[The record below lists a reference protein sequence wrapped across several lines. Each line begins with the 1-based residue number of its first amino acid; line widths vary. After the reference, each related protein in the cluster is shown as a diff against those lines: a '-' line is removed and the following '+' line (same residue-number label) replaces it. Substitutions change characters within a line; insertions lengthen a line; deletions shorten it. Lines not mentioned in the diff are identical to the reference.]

1 MNEIMFKKKEK
12 QLMKFIQDF
21 KINITEDDMF
31 NLLKIKRR
39 WPATHP
45 TEKDQATVEIISM
58 YGQKHNYIN
67 DTSGYLDFNTMKSF
81 YDKGYTI
88 LINDV
93 LDLTEEL
100 RELEKELIA
109 RTGIGNIKGNFYFG
123 NGKPGIHPSFNLHS
137 HGYNVIQKQI
147 YGTNYWIVNDQRYEI
162 HEQEIIMIP
171 AQAWHEV
178 YKSDGK
184 RLSLTINLG
193 YGN

>member
-1 MNEIMFKKKEK
+1 
-12 QLMKFIQDF
+12 MKFIQDF

-39 WPATHP
+39 WPHYHP
-45 TEKDQATVEIISM
+45 TQNDKQPTVEVISM
-58 YGQKHNYIN
+58 YGQKHNYLN
-67 DTSGYLDFNTMKSF
+67 DDTGYLDFDKMKSF
-81 YDKGYTI
+81 YDKGFTI
-88 LINDV
+88 LMADV

-109 RTGIGNIKGNFYFG
+109 KTGIGNIRGNFYFG
-123 NGKPGIHPSFNLHS
+123 NGKPGIHPSFDKHT

-147 YGTNYWIVNDQRYEI
+147 YGTNYWTVNDQQYEI
-162 HEQEIIMIP
+162 HEQEIIFIP

-193 YGN
+193 YGD

>member
-31 NLLKIKRR
+31 NPLKIKRR
-39 WPATHP
+39 WPARTH
-45 TEKDQATVEIISM
+45 TYDQATIEVISM
-58 YGQKHNYIN
+58 YGQKHNFIN
-67 DTSGYLDFNTMKSF
+67 DTTGYLDFDKMKTF
-81 YDKGYTI
+81 YDKGFTI
-88 LINDV
+88 LMADV

-109 RTGIGNIKGNFYFG
+109 RTGIGNIRGNMYFG
-123 NGKPGIHPSFNLHS
+123 NGKPGIHPSFDLHS

-147 YGTNYWIVNDQRYEI
+147 YGTNYWTVNDQQYEI
-162 HEQEIIMIP
+162 HEQEIIFIP

-193 YGN
+193 YGD